1 MHPCHFFRTEHTPH
15 SSLLSHNSSR
25 RSQSGHH
32 VNHSNFL
39 YFLAFFDC
47 ELLLEIS
54 SLPMPSSGNRTTRG
68 EEHLLRSHASQ
79 TMSVFAHTH
88 LSMRKNAETSQQS
101 PIVLLQPSR
110 WLEQLPIHRGGV
122 ASAHPV
128 HRQGISGSPRVRSF
142 VESTL
147 AFLFPIS

>member
-1 MHPCHFFRTEHTPH
+1 MHPRHFFRTENTPH
-15 SSLLSHNSSR
+15 FFHFFLKQALNAANRQPRQSLKQTLLFLFSLIVSSSSR
-25 RSQSGHH
+25 
-32 VNHSNFL
+32 
-39 YFLAFFDC
+39 
-47 ELLLEIS
+47 
-54 SLPMPSSGNRTTRG
+54 SLPVPSSSNGTTQG
-68 EEHLLRSHASQ
+68 EEHLSRSHASQ

-128 HRQGISGSPRVRSF
+128 HRQRISGSPRVRSF